1 MSDENKWMVRRIYE
15 AMCNQQSLAFVAD
28 HTASDFLGHSTTEYR
43 GSDGQLKRFATL
55 FDALP
60 DCVFTIQDQIAE
72 GDKVVTRWT
81 ARGIQIGE
89 FEGMPP
95 TGKTVMITGIDIFR
109 IAHGKIIEGWSN
121 ANRLGVTVP
130 HQQRRRRSTPH
141 E

>member
-15 AMCNQQSLAFVAD
+15 ALCHQQNLAFVAD
-28 HTASDFLGHSTTEYR
+28 HVASDFLGHSTTEYQ
-43 GSDGQLKRFATL
+43 GSEGQLKRIADL
-55 FDALP
+55 FDALR

-89 FEGMPP
+89 FEGLHP
-95 TGKTVMITGIDIFR
+95 TGEMATITGIDVFR

-121 ANRLGVTVP
+121 ANRQDVIIA
-130 HQQRRRRSTPH
+130 R
-141 E
+141 